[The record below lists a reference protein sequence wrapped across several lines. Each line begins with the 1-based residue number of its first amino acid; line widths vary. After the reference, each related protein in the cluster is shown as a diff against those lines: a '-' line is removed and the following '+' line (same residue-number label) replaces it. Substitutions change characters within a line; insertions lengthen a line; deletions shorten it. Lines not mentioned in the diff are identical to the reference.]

1 MVWHSGQSLDAVRL
15 WSSEPALL
23 WPRRRRRRMIMNH
36 LDCNMLEV
44 TLTGDCSKSKCV
56 LVAG

>member
-1 MVWHSGQSLDAVRL
+1 
-15 WSSEPALL
+15 
-23 WPRRRRRRMIMNH
+23 MIMNH